1 MEKSLL
7 DAAWVLLCGG
17 LVFLMQAGFMCLES
31 GLTRAKNSINVAV
44 KNLADVG
51 IAVVVFWVMGFA
63 LMFGKSEGGWIGTT
77 GFSPELRETGLWFA
91 AFFVFQAMFC
101 GTSITIVS
109 GAVAERMRFASYLI
123 VALLMS
129 VLIYPVFGHWAWN
142 GAAEGVNK
150 GWLAVQGFVDFAGS
164 TVVHSLAGWVALAAV
179 LCIGPRAG
187 RFPSDGPP
195 RKIPGHNLPVAMLG
209 TVLLWFGWFGFN
221 GGSTLAVNDQVP
233 SVIANTLLAGAMG
246 LVATLLV
253 GWVVRR
259 RAHVELIIN
268 GSLAG
273 LVSITANA
281 HAVSATSAV
290 IIGGVGGIVMFCVTH
305 LLERL
310 RIDDVVGAIPVH
322 AGAGVWGTL
331 AVAFFGDLN
340 LLGTGLSRGAQLW
353 AQVSGI
359 MICFAWAFGVAYT
372 LLRLIDRIYP
382 LRITPEA
389 ERIGLNVAEHDA
401 TTELLDMLTAMD
413 HQAKKEDLSLR
424 VPVEPFTEVG
434 QIAALYNRVM
444 AALEA
449 AVARADTIVRVIRD
463 GIITFGRDGLLT
475 SMNPGA
481 ARMFGFAAEE
491 AVGQPVSLLF
501 ERADGPGLI
510 SLPAFIEPAGSRIA
524 HARGRPNLFGLRK
537 DQSRFP
543 VELTVTEGKTGDVTM
558 YTGIVRD
565 ITERVEAEAQAATY
579 LAQLEQAAVALK
591 ENQAALQRAKDVAE
605 AANQSKSAFLAN
617 MSHELR
623 TPLSAII
630 GVTEMLLEDARNLK
644 RGDEIEPLERVL
656 RASGHLLALVNDILD
671 LSKIEAGKMEL
682 DLESF
687 SIRTLIEDLAKTI
700 QPLAA
705 KGGNQLAVNCPADIG
720 AMCADPRRVRQAL
733 LNLVGNAVK
742 FTEHGTITVTVERRR
757 NDGGDWIVL
766 DVADTG
772 IGMTPAEVAKL
783 FTEFTQADSS
793 IARKFGG
800 TGLGLAISRHFCRM
814 MGGEITVESTTGQG
828 STFTMR
834 LPVTATGDA
843 AAPAAAATGDE
854 AVGAKR

>member
-1 MEKSLL
+1 MDKSLL

-31 GLTRAKNSINVAV
+31 GSTRAKNSINVAV

-63 LMFGKSEGGWIGTT
+63 LMFGTSEGGWIGTT
-77 GFSPELRETGLWFA
+77 RFLPELRETGLWFA

-123 VALLMS
+123 VAFFMS
-129 VLIYPVFGHWAWN
+129 VLIYPLFGHWAWN
-142 GAAEGVNK
+142 GSLDGASN

-233 SVIANTLLAGAMG
+233 AVIANTLLAGAVG
-246 LVATLLV
+246 LVVTLLT
-253 GWVVRR
+253 GWLLRG

-273 LVSITANA
+273 LVAVTANA
-281 HAVSATSAV
+281 HAVSASSAV
-290 IIGGVGGIVMFCVTH
+290 IIGGVGGLVMIGVTE

-310 RIDDVVGAIPVH
+310 KIDDVVGAIPVH

-331 AVAFFGDLN
+331 AVALFGDLD

-353 AQVSGI
+353 AQISGI
-359 MICFAWAFGVAYT
+359 VVCFAWAFGVSYMVF
-372 LLRLIDRIYP
+372 RLINRIYP

-389 ERIGLNVAEHDA
+389 ERIGLNIVEHDA

-413 HQAKKEDLSLR
+413 QQARKEDLSLR

-449 AVARADTIVRVIRD
+449 AVARADTIVRDIRD
-463 GIITFGRDGLLT
+463 GIITFGRDGFIT
-475 SMNPGA
+475 SVNPGA
-481 ARMFGFAAEE
+481 ARMFGFAPEE
-491 AVGQPVSLLF
+491 VVGQPASLLF
-501 ERADGPGLI
+501 EPADGHGPVP
-510 SLPAFIEPAGSRIA
+510 LPAFTDPAGWGNA
-524 HARGRPNLFGLRK
+524 QARGHPKFFGLRK

-558 YTGIVRD
+558 YTGMVRD
-565 ITERVEAEAQAATY
+565 ITERTRAEAQAAKY
-579 LAQLEQAAVALK
+579 LAQLEQAAAALK
-591 ENQAALQRAKDVAE
+591 ENQVALERAKEAAE

-623 TPLSAII
+623 TPLNAII
-630 GVTEMLLEDARNLK
+630 GVTEMMLEDARNLK
-644 RGDEIEPLERVL
+644 RDDEIEPLERVL
-656 RASGHLLALVNDILD
+656 RASGHLLALINDVLD
-671 LSKIEAGKMEL
+671 LSKIEAGKWEL
-682 DLESF
+682 ELESF
-687 SIRTLIEDLAKTI
+687 HIGPLIEDLAKTI
-700 QPLAA
+700 QPLAV
-705 KGGNQLAVNCPADIG
+705 KGGNKFVLDCPADIG
-720 AMCADPRRVRQAL
+720 TMRADQRHLRQAL
-733 LNLVGNAVK
+733 LNLASNAVK
-742 FTEHGTITVTVERRR
+742 FTERGTITIRAERRR
-757 NDGGDWIVL
+757 GAGGDSIVIQ
-766 DVADTG
+766 VTDTG
-772 IGMTPAEVAKL
+772 IGMTPQEIAKL

-800 TGLGLAISRHFCRM
+800 TGLGLAISRRFCRQ
-814 MGGEITVESTTGQG
+814 MGGDITVESAPGRG
-828 STFTMR
+828 STFMIR
-834 LPVTATGDA
+834 LPATVAGELGASTAVT
-843 AAPAAAATGDE
+843 
-854 AVGAKR
+854 